1 MRINGIVPSMNETV
15 MLSTKDLVASCK
27 PRNSVIIAGIKPNNV
42 NRWLLCLNLS
52 KSRYGYSK

>member
-15 MLSTKDLVASCK
+15 MFSTKDLVASCK

-42 NRWLLCLNLS
+42 NL
-52 KSRYGYSK
+52 